1 MSIFSSLFGLVRT
14 LFLVKAFLVFA
25 VNAHAQNSATPAF
38 LDVVRSVA
46 YAYPQ
51 TQAAAQ
57 GLEAAKQDQSA
68 AAWQRAASPSF
79 QRISP
84 QGSGTAGQ
92 INRLALEQPI
102 YAGGRITAGI
112 DAAEQRYIAGYY
124 QHQYVAQ
131 ETAIKLINTW
141 YEWQRQKDRVTT
153 MQEGVEAHHRLRQ
166 QIERRAHEGIS
177 PEIDQALAA
186 ARLSQMQSDQAQRC
200 YSCNLRKP

>member
-102 YAGGRITAGI
+102 SLVVGLQLALTQLNNAISQGITS
-112 DAAEQRYIAGYY
+112 
-124 QHQYVAQ
+124 
-131 ETAIKLINTW
+131 
-141 YEWQRQKDRVTT
+141 
-153 MQEGVEAHHRLRQ
+153 
-166 QIERRAHEGIS
+166 IS
-177 PEIDQALAA
+177 MLHKKQP
-186 ARLSQMQSDQAQRC
+186 SS
-200 YSCNLRKP
+200 